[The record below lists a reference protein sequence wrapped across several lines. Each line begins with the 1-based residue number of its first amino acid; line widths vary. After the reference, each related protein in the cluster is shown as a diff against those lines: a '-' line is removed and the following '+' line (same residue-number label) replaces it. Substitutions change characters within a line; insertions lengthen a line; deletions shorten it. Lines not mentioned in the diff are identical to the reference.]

1 MHILFVISAGCPW
14 MWDNLTCWQP
24 ARVGD
29 VVEVNCPELFHEFLN
44 EGEEG
49 EQWLLFVYMAFS
61 SNLKVAVVPR
71 PAVRWSEMCRA
82 LPLRILLV
90 SLRVCV
96 SRSVCVSLCVC
107 VCIFRCTCVSR
118 VCVSVCLSVCV
129 CVNRAGDRESELY
142 RVRMGGNVSSLRGRL
157 SLGQQQRHSEYLS
170 PLCSTRVHSGCHCSH
185 ECLLHH

>member
-1 MHILFVISAGCPW
+1 

-71 PAVRWSEMCRA
+71 PAVRWSEMCR
-82 LPLRILLV
+82 
-90 SLRVCV
+90 VCLYV
-96 SRSVCVSLCVC
+96 YYLCLC
-107 VCIFRCTCVSR
+107 
-118 VCVSVCLSVCV
+118 VCVSVCLCVCLCVCVSVSFGARVCLVYVCLSVCLCVCV
-129 CVNRAGDRESELY
+129 CV
-142 RVRMGGNVSSLRGRL
+142 
-157 SLGQQQRHSEYLS
+157 
-170 PLCSTRVHSGCHCSH
+170 
-185 ECLLHH
+185 